1 MKELTDIAK
10 ANLKG
15 LGRAHVQ
22 RWRLFVLLPL
32 LLVAF
37 GCGGGGGESETGQAA
52 GTPQAT
58 GTALPDDLVGQWKT
72 TLTYVPAYYTGIVP
86 TSTSD
91 FIGSLGIT
99 LYFQSNGGYQFD
111 LSTAASY
118 FGGNCFRTTQWSEIG
133 RASIAGADITF
144 TSTHATNLIMDS
156 CGKAQYI
163 DPAPTGTATYTMTRE
178 QDQTG
183 WPMLR
188 LRMPSGEDLV
198 LKRCRDCG

>member
-1 MKELTDIAK
+1 MKELTSVAQ
-10 ANLKG
+10 ANSKG

-37 GCGGGGGESETGQAA
+37 GCGGGGGESDTGQAT

-58 GTALPDDLVGQWKT
+58 GTTLPDNLVGQWKT
-72 TLTYVPAYYTGIVP
+72 TLTYIPAYYTGIVP

-99 LYFQSNGGYQFD
+99 LFFQSNGRYQFD
-111 LSTAASY
+111 LRTAASY
-118 FGGNCFRTTQWSEIG
+118 FGGNCFRTTQWSETG
-133 RASIAGADITF
+133 GASIAGADLTF

-156 CGKAQYI
+156 CGAARYV

-178 QDQTG
+178 LDPTG
-183 WPMLR
+183 WPLLR
-188 LRMPSGEDLV
+188 LRMPGGEDLV
-198 LKRCRDCG
+198 LERCRDCG

>member
-1 MKELTDIAK
+1 MKELNDAK
-10 ANLKG
+10 ANLKA
-15 LGRAHVQ
+15 LGRAPVQ

-37 GCGGGGGESETGQAA
+37 GCGGGGESETGQVTGA
-52 GTPQAT
+52 PQAT

-99 LYFQSNGGYQFD
+99 LYFQSDGGYQFD

-144 TSTHATNLIMDS
+144 TSTHATNVIMDS
-156 CGKAQYI
+156 CGAARYI

-178 QDQTG
+178 HDPTG
-183 WPMLR
+183 APMLR

-198 LKRCRDCG
+198 LGKK